1 MKYYNQIQLVL
12 FSESLTVLIIDVKEA
27 DININVKMAEIN
39 IFMMEAD
46 NKCKCKEADK

>member
-27 DININVKMAEIN
+27 DININIK
-39 IFMMEAD
+39 EAD
-46 NKCKCKEADK
+46 NKYKCKRGWQ